1 MRHAARAQHRALVD
15 PVLAPVGGVRCKGM
29 PPPTARPLE
38 PIVGDAVV
46 LVNEL
51 VKLAVAQRA
60 SDIHLE
66 PKHDMLRVRLRVDG
80 ALVDVQPIAQV
91 VAPNVISRLKVL
103 AKMDIAERRNPQDGQ
118 ILVELDGGKR
128 VNLRASTFPSSQGE
142 KVVLRIL
149 SSQQLIAFEQLGVD
163 APSQAILREVLARP
177 QGFVVTSGPTG
188 AGKTST
194 LYALMQLIDPR
205 QVNVVTLEDPIEVE
219 LYGLTQGQVNTRT
232 GFTFATGLRSILRQ
246 DPDVI
251 LVGEMRDSETAGI
264 AMQAALTGHL
274 VLSTL
279 HTSDTV
285 ETIVRLVDLGVEP
298 WIVANA
304 LSAVLAQ
311 RLVRVTCPHCKRP
324 AKLQRDL
331 WDNDELL
338 MPAGTDVWQPKGCD
352 RCMGTGYRGRT
363 GLFEVVELDDD
374 LRELV
379 KAKAPARAYREIYLR
394 RRIPSLRKAGMV
406 KIQAGVTT
414 VEEVLRVT

>member
-1 MRHAARAQHRALVD
+1 
-15 PVLAPVGGVRCKGM
+15 M
-29 PPPTARPLE
+29 PAARPLE
-38 PIVGDAVV
+38 PVTGDAVV

-51 VKLAVAQRA
+51 VRLAVAQRA

-66 PKHDMLRVRLRVDG
+66 PKHDMLHVRFRVDG
-80 ALVDVQPIAQV
+80 ALVDVQPIAIAV
-91 VAPNVISRLKVL
+91 SPNVISRVKVL
-103 AKMDIAERRNPQDGQ
+103 AKMDISERRLPQDGQ
-118 ILVELDGGKR
+118 IAIELEGGKR
-128 VNLRASTFPSSQGE
+128 VHLRASTFPASQGE

-149 SSQQLIAFEQLGVD
+149 SSQQIIPFGNLGLEDSAQTTMRDV
-163 APSQAILREVLARP
+163 LRRP

-194 LYALMQLIDPR
+194 LYALMQLIDPHE
-205 QVNVVTLEDPIEVE
+205 VNVVTLEDPVEVE
-219 LYGLTQGQVNTRT
+219 LYGLTQGQVNVRA
-232 GFTFATGLRSILRQ
+232 GFTFATGLRAILRQ

-251 LVGEMRDSETAGI
+251 LVGEMRDAETAGI

-311 RLVRVTCPHCKRP
+311 RLVRVACPQCKRP
-324 AKLQRDL
+324 AKLERDL
-331 WDNDELL
+331 WDGEELIL
-338 MPAGTDVWQPKGCD
+338 PAGSEVVRTVGCE
-352 RCMGTGYRGRT
+352 RCMRTGFRGRT
-363 GLFEVVELDDD
+363 GIFEVVEFDDD
-374 LRELV
+374 LRDLV

-394 RRIPSLRKAGMV
+394 RKIPSLRRAGLM
-406 KIQAGVTT
+406 KIQTGVTT
-414 VEEVLRVT
+414 VDEVLRVT